1 MKKTVTINK
10 NTHLAYIS
18 EDIIR
23 EGFEGDVE
31 IIFNFNTGLMLRPG
45 STLNEQI
52 ESAERILGNL
62 KARSKAQKKDDENE
76 GL

>member
-18 EDIIR
+18 DDIIK
-23 EGFEGDVE
+23 EGFEGEVE

-45 STLNEQI
+45 SNLKDQI
-52 ESAERILGNL
+52 KSAERILEDLRDRL
-62 KARSKAQKKDDENE
+62 KSQKKEE
-76 GL
+76 KQ